1 MNYQKEEKK
10 NNQQESYSR
19 ENQDLKKIFKSKI
32 ANIPTPGYSGHS
44 SLFQKPVSYLNID
57 QSLEKESL
65 PEEFDH
71 IMDSRMSETYRLNE
85 KQKKLDHL
93 DLPYISGYKGFRV
106 GVRSGNYHGAN
117 FIDSSGMARV
127 KYLKN

>member
-1 MNYQKEEKK
+1 
-10 NNQQESYSR
+10 
-19 ENQDLKKIFKSKI
+19 
-32 ANIPTPGYSGHS
+32 
-44 SLFQKPVSYLNID
+44 
-57 QSLEKESL
+57 
-65 PEEFDH
+65 
-71 IMDSRMSETYRLNE
+71 MDSRMSETYRLNE

-106 GVRSGNYHGAN
+106 GVKSGNYHGAN